1 MPDKKAYL
9 PLLLVAL
16 VGLLAIAGILHRS
29 GGITG
34 LAVRTITPEQ
44 ARPQTLSFR
53 PPCNESDRGY
63 DWYLAGTTWYGDSTS
78 YTSYHP
84 KSDSCIRANV
94 LREYYCYNNRR
105 VSRTV
110 TCPTGYR
117 CAEGAC
123 MPDGKTRY
131 TIRNPNQQERPIYE
145 ERWQED
151 GIITIPA
158 T

>member
-1 MPDKKAYL
+1 MPDKKVYL

-16 VGLLAIAGILHRS
+16 VGLLAIVGILHRS
-29 GGITG
+29 GGISG
-34 LAVRTITPEQ
+34 LAVRTISPEP

-78 YTSYHP
+78 YHP

-110 TCPTGYR
+110 TCPTDYHCGD
-117 CAEGAC
+117 GAC
-123 MPDGKTRY
+123 LPDGKTRNVLP
-131 TIRNPNQQERPIYE
+131 NPQRQEDSVGA
-145 ERWQED
+145 ERWHED
-151 GIITIPA
+151 GIVTISA